1 MTRFA
6 AGRFHPD
13 RHCYYITIVD
23 QLPNRSSQ
31 LGSFSSFCPLRNQP
45 DRLERLAKLYRQ
57 NLTFYLFRLF
67 KAKRQSL
74 NITTMNQT
82 SELKASILDLLQ
94 RYQSLVLAT
103 ADQNG
108 TPNSSHAPYL
118 LQGGNFFILVSG
130 LAKHTANLLQSRRC
144 HIQILA
150 DEQETVNPFA
160 RKRLSYLCAVEVVS
174 PQSKDAAELLV
185 LMRQRFGPTVDMLA
199 SLSDF
204 QLLRLVPESGSVV
217 LGFGQAHP
225 APLPSQLG

>member
-1 MTRFA
+1 
-6 AGRFHPD
+6 
-13 RHCYYITIVD
+13 
-23 QLPNRSSQ
+23 
-31 LGSFSSFCPLRNQP
+31 
-45 DRLERLAKLYRQ
+45 
-57 NLTFYLFRLF
+57 
-67 KAKRQSL
+67 
-74 NITTMNQT
+74 MNQT
-82 SELKASILDLLQ
+82 TEFKASILELLQ

-118 LQGGNFFILVSG
+118 LHNGSFYILVSG

-160 RKRLSYLCAVEVVS
+160 RKRLSYFCTVEVVS

-185 LMRQRFGPTVDMLA
+185 LMRQRFGPTIDMLA

-204 QLLRLVPESGSVV
+204 QLLKLVPESGSVV

-225 APLPSQLG
+225 APLPSQLQ